1 MTGLVATASIHI
13 AARPERVWAELVH
26 PSATWMLGANVETDY
41 QPGSAITF
49 EGQYQGKH
57 FEDHGT
63 VLEVDRP
70 RTLRFTHYSP
80 ASGVPDVPENH
91 HEVAITLAPD
101 PKGTRVTIRQDN
113 NDTPEAVEHSEEL
126 WRTALASLAGHD

>member
-1 MTGLVATASIHI
+1 MTGLVATASIHV

-41 QPGSAITF
+41 QPGSTITF
-49 EGQYQGKH
+49 EGRYQGTH

-70 RTLRFTHYSP
+70 RALRFTHYSP

-91 HEVAITLAPD
+91 HEVAITLTPD

-113 NDTPEAVEHSEEL
+113 NDTPEAVEHAEQL
-126 WRTALASLAGHD
+126 WRTALGSLAGHD